1 MIGSPILTRRV
12 QNIGHHRVYQT
23 RVGGC
28 IGRYH
33 VNQMFLPHLVSS
45 KYQPGY
51 QLLRPASSFL
61 RSNIRRGAIR
71 TWLHRFR
78 PLPLNVLQINPLLVL
93 FPGHRARALHTL
105 APGHVFRDT
114 FGGNMVASIVARL
127 HDDSFLGQR
136 IFIGVYPKL
145 LNLLLLPRRIV
156 LDGRVS
162 ARIVAIIMLVVQVYI
177 LLALRR
183 HVDVRLGP
191 QAPHVIA
198 TVYLRHDR
206 HLKIVS
212 RATVRR
218 DSLDSTEHPLD
229 SGVGMIV
236 AQAAFGA
243 SLLAEEPVAAWQVIN
258 IATRENNVSCVARRD
273 WEGTVVKWRLQD
285 TSVEMIVAGWG
296 R

>member
-12 QNIGHHRVYQT
+12 QNIGHHGVYQT
-23 RVGGC
+23 RIGGC
-28 IGRYH
+28 IGWYY

-51 QLLRPASSFL
+51 QLLRSASSFL

-105 APGHVFRDT
+105 HPGDVFWNT
-114 FGGNMVASIVARL
+114 FGGNMFASIVARL
-127 HDDSFLGQR
+127 HDNSLLGQR
-136 IFIGVYPKL
+136 IFIGVYPEL

-162 ARIVAIIMLVVQVYI
+162 ARIVAIIMLVVQVYV

-198 TVYLRHDR
+198 AVYLRHDR

-229 SGVGMIV
+229 RGVGMIV
-236 AQAAFGA
+236 AQGAFGA
-243 SLLAEEPVAAWQVIN
+243 SLLAEEPVAAWQVVN
-258 IATRENNVSCVARRD
+258 IATRENNVSCVARGD

-285 TSVEMIVAGWG
+285 TSVEVIVAGW
-296 R
+296 RR

>member
-1 MIGSPILTRRV
+1 
-12 QNIGHHRVYQT
+12 
-23 RVGGC
+23 
-28 IGRYH
+28 
-33 VNQMFLPHLVSS
+33 MFLSHLISS

-51 QLLRPASSFL
+51 QLLRPASIFL
-61 RSNIRRGAIR
+61 RSNIRRRAIR
-71 TWLHRFR
+71 TLLRSDRFR
-78 PLPLNVLQINPLLVL
+78 PLPLNVLRINPLLVL

-105 APGHVFRDT
+105 SPGDVFWNT
-114 FGGNMVASIVARL
+114 FGGNVVASIVARL
-127 HDDSFLGQR
+127 HDNSFLGQR

-156 LDGRVS
+156 LDSRIS
-162 ARIVAIIMLVVQVYI
+162 ARVVAIIMLVVQVYI
-177 LLALRR
+177 LFALRR
-183 HVDVRLGP
+183 HIDVRLGP

-198 TVYLRHDR
+198 AVYLRHDR

-229 SGVGMIV
+229 RGVGMIV
-236 AQAAFGA
+236 AQGAFGA

-258 IATRENNVSCVARRD
+258 IATRENNVCCVARGD

-285 TSVEMIVAGWG
+285 TSIEVIVAGW
-296 R
+296 RR